1 MSDGPTDLPGPRLD
15 MIEAEHLVVSL
26 AGIPVLE
33 DCNLRLEQGLL
44 HGLVGPGGSGKTTF
58 LKTLAT
64 LLFPDSGTVT
74 LFGVPVNPAD
84 REGLRS
90 LRSRI
95 GMQFQNLALF
105 DFLDVGGNVA
115 FPVRQDPSPPPPDV
129 VEAEV
134 ESLLAAMGLPGT
146 ARLRVNEISGG
157 MQRRVALARAVMGHP
172 GLCLLDDP
180 TSGLDPVNSSRI
192 FELLRAIQ
200 RERGTTMVVASHDV
214 DRLARV
220 CDRLHVLRAGRA
232 VFSGTLAEA
241 VESTDPDIRTFFPRT
256 LAAAG
261 GGGWV
266 GGTDREEVP

>member
-1 MSDGPTDLPGPRLD
+1 MSDGSTDPPGSRSD
-15 MIEAEHLVVSL
+15 RIDAEHLVVRL
-26 AGIPVLE
+26 GGTPALD
-33 DCNLRLEQGLL
+33 DCDLRLEKGLL
-44 HGLVGPGGSGKTTF
+44 HGLAGPGGSGKTTL

-64 LLFPDSGTVT
+64 LRFPDSGTVT
-74 LFGVPVNPAD
+74 LFGVRVDPAD

-115 FPVRQDPSPPPPDV
+115 FPVRQDPNPPPPDV

-134 ESLLAAMGLPGT
+134 ESLLAAMGLAGT
-146 ARLRVNEISGG
+146 ARLRLNEISGG
-157 MQRRVALARAVMGHP
+157 MQRRVALARAVMGRP
-172 GLCLLDDP
+172 DLCLLDDP
-180 TSGLDPVNSSRI
+180 SSGLDPVNSSRI
-192 FELLRAIQ
+192 FERIRAIQ

-241 VESTDPDIRTFFPRT
+241 AESADPDVRTFFPRP
-256 LAAAG
+256 LAA
-261 GGGWV
+261 
-266 GGTDREEVP
+266 

>member
-1 MSDGPTDLPGPRLD
+1 
-15 MIEAEHLVVSL
+15 MIEAEHLVVRR
-26 AGIPVLE
+26 AGTPVLD
-33 DCNLRLEQGLL
+33 DCTLRLEEGLL

-64 LLFPDSGTVT
+64 LLFPDSGTVR
-74 LFGVPVNPAD
+74 LFGVLVDPAD
-84 REGLRS
+84 REGLRA

-115 FPVRQDPSPPPPDV
+115 FPVRQDPSSLARPVGPPHYPPAHPPTGWI
-129 VEAEV
+129 EAEV
-134 ESLLAAMGLPGT
+134 DSLLAAMGLPGT
-146 ARLRVNEISGG
+146 ARLRLNEISGG
-157 MQRRVALARAVMGHP
+157 MQRRVALARAVMGRP
-172 GLCLLDDP
+172 DLCLLDDP
-180 TSGLDPVNSSRI
+180 SSGLDPVNSSRI

-241 VESTDPDIRTFFPRT
+241 VASADPDIRAFFPRT
-256 LAAAG
+256 LAA
-261 GGGWV
+261 
-266 GGTDREEVP
+266 